1 MAQDRPRTHQHA
13 QNPAVTVLDEPT
25 AALDAYG
32 EQAVFRNA
40 HTLARA
46 AGAQRG
52 GLTVLVTHRA
62 ASASI
67 ADHIITLKRPR
78 FSAGDCPMNGVSGL
92 TRRVGA
98 RREGLASDDDDTERG
113 DEQEGL

>member
-1 MAQDRPRTHQHA
+1 
-13 QNPAVTVLDEPT
+13 VLDEPT

-40 HTLARA
+40 HTLART

-67 ADHIITLKRPR
+67 TDHLITNKPTGPYATRYHLEAAGYTPGDDRPTGADQ
-78 FSAGDCPMNGVSGL
+78 
-92 TRRVGA
+92 
-98 RREGLASDDDDTERG
+98 EER
-113 DEQEGL
+113 